1 MKNTILAGI
10 AVFSMVLFLIGI
22 CFAVDSP
29 ILNEEK
35 DRVSYSVGFQIG
47 EDLRQQKID
56 FDPVAFLRG
65 VEDALSDMKPALSAE
80 EMKATLVELKKKV
93 MAEYKDKQAEKRK
106 DLQSTREEYRGE
118 GREFLAENKKKE
130 GVVELPSG
138 LQYKVLTE
146 GTGKNPGPGDTVL
159 VQYRGTL
166 IDGTE
171 FDSSYRKNKPA
182 KFHVGGVIPGWKEAL
197 QMMKEGAKWRIFVP
211 ADLAY
216 GERGP
221 LADRTVIFDI
231 ELISVESSK

>member
-1 MKNTILAGI
+1 MKNIVI
-10 AVFSMVLFLIGI
+10 AIFSIVLFSGRL
-22 CFAVDSP
+22 CLAVDTTA
-29 ILNEEK
+29 LNEEK
-35 DRVSYSVGFQIG
+35 DRVSYSVGYQIG
-47 EDLRQQKID
+47 EDLRQQKIE
-56 FDPVAFLRG
+56 FDPAAFLKG
-65 VEDALSDMKPALSAE
+65 VEDALSEMKPELSAE
-80 EMKATLVELKKKV
+80 EMNAKLVELKKKLE
-93 MAEYKDKQAEKRK
+93 ADYKTKQSDKRK
-106 DLQSTREEYRGE
+106 DLQDTKEKYWGE

-138 LQYKVLTE
+138 LQYKVITE
-146 GTGKNPGPGDTVL
+146 GAGKKPGPGDAVL

-171 FDSSYRKNKPA
+171 FDSSYRNNKPS
-182 KFHVGGVIPGWKEAL
+182 KFHVSGVIPGWKEAL
-197 QMMKEGAKWRIFVP
+197 QMMKEGATWRIFVP